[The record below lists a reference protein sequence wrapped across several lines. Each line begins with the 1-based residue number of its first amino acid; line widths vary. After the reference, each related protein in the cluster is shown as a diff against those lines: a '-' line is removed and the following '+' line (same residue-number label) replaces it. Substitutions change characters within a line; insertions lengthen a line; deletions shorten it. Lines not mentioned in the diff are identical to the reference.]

1 MMRNYTKEDIRK
13 FVEEE
18 NVNFVRLQFT
28 DILGM
33 IKNVEI
39 PISQLEKALRQ

>member
-13 FVEEE
+13 FVTEE

-33 IKNVEI
+33 IKERGNSHQ
-39 PISQLEKALRQ
+39 PARKSTRQ